1 MHQQVTGAGQPHPYL
16 VLLDAHLLLQSL
28 HLQLESAPATH
39 AKTREL
45 LRLRERTTDAGA
57 LAAVH
62 SSVCHVASSLLARDD
77 VTFVATL
84 EEEAK
89 WVQEHLAA
97 SRTTEERRAAALA
110 SSHLLGVGL
119 LVPGAG
125 SALWQP
131 RVSSKVTTAVTPFA
145 AVRPV
150 YR

>member
-1 MHQQVTGAGQPHPYL
+1 MVGAGQPHPYL
-16 VLLDAHLLLQSL
+16 ILLDAHLLLHAL
-28 HLQLESAPATH
+28 HLQLDAAPVTH
-39 AKTREL
+39 AKVREL
-45 LRLRERTTDAGA
+45 LKLRERTTDAGA

-62 SSVCHVASSLLARDD
+62 SAVCHVVSALLARDD
-77 VTFVATL
+77 VTFAATV

-131 RVSSKVTTAVTPFA
+131 RVSSKVTAAVTPFA

-150 YR
+150 SQ